1 MWDLNLV
8 KVSLGMKSSNLAT
21 YFLLSLIFVALIDLK
36 LAHVIRFISNIVGN
50 ALTGLGDNGFVH
62 A

>member
-1 MWDLNLV
+1 
-8 KVSLGMKSSNLAT
+8 MKSSNLAT

-36 LAHVIRFISNIVGN
+36 LAHMIRFISNIVGN
-50 ALTGLGDNGFVH
+50 VLTGLGDNGFVH